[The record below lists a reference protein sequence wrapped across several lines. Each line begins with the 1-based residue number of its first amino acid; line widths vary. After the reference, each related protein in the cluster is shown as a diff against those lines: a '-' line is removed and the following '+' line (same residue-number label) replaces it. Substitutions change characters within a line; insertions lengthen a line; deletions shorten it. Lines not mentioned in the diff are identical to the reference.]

1 MKLYSPATVKQIID
15 KYKFHFQKSLGQN
28 FLIDGNII
36 NKIVES
42 ANINSQ
48 DVVLEIG
55 PGIGTLTCA
64 LADRA
69 AKVIVIELDKNLVV
83 ILKETL
89 AGYNNIEVISSD
101 ALKTNFDEIVS
112 AKTDGQYGPGAKS
125 YKVVAN
131 LPYYI
136 TTPLIMH
143 AMESHFNIDLMV
155 FMIQKEVAARMV
167 AQPGSK
173 DYGALTLGVGYYSEP
188 QLVARV
194 PKKVFMPQPEVEST
208 VVRLKILD
216 NPPVPVESEEVFFQ
230 VVRAAFG
237 QRRKTL
243 INALTGGMEGLDKNQ
258 IGQALSDSG
267 INPERRGETLSF
279 QEFASI
285 ANLISRN
292 KTKE

>member
-36 NKIVES
+36 NKIVGS
-42 ANINSQ
+42 ANINNQ

-64 LADRA
+64 LADKA
-69 AKVIVIELDKNLVV
+69 AKVIVIELDKNLIV

-89 AGYNNIEVISSD
+89 AGYNNIEVISGD

-112 AKTDGQYGPGAKS
+112 AKTDGQYGLGAKS

-143 AMESHFNIDLMV
+143 AMESRFNIDLMV

-167 AQPGSK
+167 APPGSK

-208 VVRLKILD
+208 VVSLKILD
-216 NPPVPVESEEVFFQ
+216 NPPVPVEREEVFFQ

-258 IGQALSDSG
+258 IGQALSILEID
-267 INPERRGETLSF
+267 PERRGETLSF